1 MTRWGALAGRCQDA
15 IADLSLDLVPA
26 NSMHLTMGRLAFTD
40 EISAR
45 QADGAAGAA
54 RELCA
59 GMSPFDLAVGPLA
72 GSRGAVRLSVS
83 PWRELLELHQRL
95 HHAATIV
102 GVAPPSNS
110 ASFRPHISIAY
121 NNHIRPAA
129 PVIEAVASL
138 RSLAPVR
145 ASVAEAQLV
154 ILRRD
159 GKAYR
164 WEPLASVQI
173 GTQSQSWN
181 FNDSGRPWSGS
192 DTAPRQSANC
202 TTATTHPQRS
212 ANTSLLSGQQ
222 HKSLAIPTL
231 LAACHKVRP
240 GVL

>member
-1 MTRWGALAGRCQDA
+1 MIGAAFPPEWPRSLDDPTAIRDNDWEAFRRVETMIDHWDRPGWSARRRSYHWLLTFAGNDALGALVGRCQDA
-15 IADLSLDLVPA
+15 IAHLCLDLVPA
-26 NSMHLTMGRLAFTD
+26 NSIHLTMGRLAFTD

-59 GMSPFDLAVGPLA
+59 GLSPFDLA
-72 GSRGAVRLSVS
+72 
-83 PWRELLELHQRL
+83 
-95 HHAATIV
+95 
-102 GVAPPSNS
+102 
-110 ASFRPHISIAY
+110 FRPHISIAY

-138 RSLAPVR
+138 RSLAPVQ

-173 GTQSQSWN
+173 GTQ
-181 FNDSGRPWSGS
+181 
-192 DTAPRQSANC
+192 
-202 TTATTHPQRS
+202 
-212 ANTSLLSGQQ
+212 
-222 HKSLAIPTL
+222 
-231 LAACHKVRP
+231 
-240 GVL
+240 